1 MSYRALTQV
10 VSPGFF
16 PIGFLARLPYACT
29 PLATLILLQATT
41 GSYTFAGAAGAAQF
55 IAIAAGGSV
64 IGVLADRFGHRLIGA
79 TTAVGNIVALVGII
93 AATHAERTTMFVA
106 AVFAGLTQPQI
117 GPLVRVH
124 WSQLVHA
131 RNEQRLLPTA
141 LSYEAAADETS
152 FVAGPAIVG
161 LLTPVATP
169 IGPIAPIA
177 ATIAL
182 LAGATLPF
190 ALLHSGPRV
199 PRPRRSTTPGTPLP
213 RRPLAAMFVAMA
225 AIGAIFGALQVGV
238 TAYSNSIGQPGAA
251 GLIYAEFGVGSAL
264 AGAACAWLPWRFT
277 LRQRYVTFSATLLI
291 GTLMLLA
298 GGALLA
304 LPTTV
309 ALASVTVAPYMICL
323 YTLTE
328 RIAPPHRAAV
338 AMTVLCAG
346 GPLGTAAGRAVA
358 GRLADLHGS
367 TGAFLVAPITAT
379 GALLLAVVLVAVDR
393 GRGTWLGQEQRTDS
407 NSPMA

>member
-190 ALLHSGPRV
+190 ALLHAGPRV

-213 RRPLAAMFVAMA
+213 RPPLAAMFVAMA
-225 AIGAIFGALQVGV
+225 AIGAIFGARSEEHTSELQSRENLV
-238 TAYSNSIGQPGAA
+238 
-251 GLIYAEFGVGSAL
+251 
-264 AGAACAWLPWRFT
+264 CR
-277 LRQRYVTFSATLLI
+277 RLL
-291 GTLMLLA
+291 
-298 GGALLA
+298 
-304 LPTTV
+304 
-309 ALASVTVAPYMICL
+309 
-323 YTLTE
+323 E
-328 RIAPPHRAAV
+328 KKKK
-338 AMTVLCAG
+338 
-346 GPLGTAAGRAVA
+346 
-358 GRLADLHGS
+358 
-367 TGAFLVAPITAT
+367 
-379 GALLLAVVLVAVDR
+379 
-393 GRGTWLGQEQRTDS
+393 
-407 NSPMA
+407 